1 MNFQN
6 PNYIQKNSNFL
17 DKNDF
22 MNNYGNDDR
31 QKNDIDMGKSTDEVL
46 FPFSFS
52 VCRKKELPL
61 TAHFDGFVRK
71 YNKNIT

>member
-1 MNFQN
+1 MQ
-6 PNYIQKNSNFL
+6 YW
-17 DKNDF
+17 
-22 MNNYGNDDR
+22 R